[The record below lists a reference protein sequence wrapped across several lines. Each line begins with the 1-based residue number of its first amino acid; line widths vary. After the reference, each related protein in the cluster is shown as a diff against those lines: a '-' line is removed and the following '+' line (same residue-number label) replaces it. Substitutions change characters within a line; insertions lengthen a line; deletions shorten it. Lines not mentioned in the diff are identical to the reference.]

1 MSKKLKKIIA
11 TAAVLTAGIGA
22 AVYAIRKITGDDY
35 SLDFD
40 DLDDEDLSDN
50 TPILRTNRSYVS
62 LTPDEAEAPAE
73 EDDKAASETASA
85 ANETE
90 ADDKSDA
97 DKAWEAAAKAAKVAS
112 ESTADD
118 VEVEEFFNEEES

>member
-73 EDDKAASETASA
+73 EDDKAA
-85 ANETE
+85 NETE
-90 ADDKSDA
+90 ADNKSDA
-97 DKAWEAAAKAAKVAS
+97 DKAWEAAAKAAKAAS

>member
-85 ANETE
+85 TSETE

-97 DKAWEAAAKAAKVAS
+97 DKAWEAAAKAAKAAS

>member
-73 EDDKAASETASA
+73 EDDKAA
-85 ANETE
+85 NETE
-90 ADDKSDA
+90 A
-97 DKAWEAAAKAAKVAS
+97 DKAWEAAAKAAKAAS